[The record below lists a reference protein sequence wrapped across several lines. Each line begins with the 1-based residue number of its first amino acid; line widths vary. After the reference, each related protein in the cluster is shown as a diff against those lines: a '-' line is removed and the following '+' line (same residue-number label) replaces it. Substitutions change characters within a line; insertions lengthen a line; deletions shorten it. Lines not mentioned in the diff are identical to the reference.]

1 MHFKKNYGKES
12 SFMIKTTTLTL
23 HTVVTEDKLF
33 FLWVENENRFVVPVN
48 DWTPLL
54 FSWHDETFFGTMLE
68 EMEYNGKQGVA
79 LTPWKA
85 LDFFARKP
93 FSSLAEVTFSD
104 ETDYYKK
111 TAIKLF
117 QALRDGTFRPSF
129 AFWKDGIFGWEV
141 DKHSNEYE
149 RGWLTAALRELF
161 SEDETIRE
169 AWTAIREQYPLLD
182 ADGRESFISQEKFW
196 LERIG
201 WQKDDTPF
209 TVGLR
214 LREPEDDEEL
224 WSLDITLRCKN
235 NPDELHIF
243 KKENVS
249 ELPKRWRASLH
260 RIDEECDYWFRV
272 DDSLQDKNGELRT
285 SLTEID
291 VWLFLTET
299 SVQLAESGTEVLL
312 PAWWKELQ
320 ASEPKLK
327 VKVKSSVGQ
336 SQQSFVGLNQLID
349 FDWKLATGGIDLS
362 EEEFQK
368 LIEQNRRLIRVN
380 GRWVKLDPTF
390 IDKIQTI
397 MKQVNETGVT
407 FADLLTRELIVDDNE
422 DDADHPLQHVTFELN
437 KHLIN
442 MIKQLTE
449 TKQLPS
455 VPVPKEL
462 NGELRPY
469 QKTGMEWLLFL
480 RKYGLGALLAD
491 DMGLG
496 KTIQT
501 IAYSLAIKDRER
513 PKQPILIICP
523 TSVLGNWQREFQRF
537 APSLSVLLHYGPN
550 RATKTT
556 LAENTKD
563 IDIVITSYNL
573 AHLDEDV
580 LTSIDWQAVCLDEA
594 QNIKNAYTKQA
605 KAVKQLKAKH
615 RIALTGTPIENR
627 LTELWSI
634 FEFLNPGYFG
644 SLRTFREKYVL
655 PIEREDDREKMKHVQ
670 QLIRPFFMRRSK
682 LDPDIELNLPD
693 KLEQKEYC
701 PLTAEQASLYEQ
713 IIEDTF
719 REIDKRTGI
728 ERSGFVLSMLT
739 KLKQICNHPA
749 LFLKEDSQE
758 QLHERSHKTKK
769 LVELVTD
776 IRERGESC
784 LIFTQYIAMGNLLQT
799 LLAKTFQTNISFL
812 HGGLSKAERDRIVER
827 FQQGEEHIL
836 ILSLKAGGT
845 GLNLTAAN
853 HVIHYDR
860 WWNPAVENQATD
872 RAHRIGQQRF
882 VHVHKLITTGTL
894 EEKIDEMLERKQLL
908 SDEIIQSENWITEL
922 PTEEL
927 RELFTLRHTQEE

>member
-1 MHFKKNYGKES
+1 
-12 SFMIKTTTLTL
+12 MIKMTTLTL
-23 HTVVTEDKLF
+23 HTIVTKEEMF
-33 FLWVENENRFVVPVN
+33 FLWAEDEEQAIIPVHE
-48 DWTPLL
+48 WTPLI
-54 FSWHDETFFGTMLE
+54 FSWHEATFFGTMLE
-68 EMEYNGKQGVA
+68 EREHESMEGVM
-79 LTPWKA
+79 LSPWTA

-93 FSSLAEVTFSD
+93 YSSLAEITLSD
-104 ETDYYKK
+104 EAAHYEEK
-111 TAIKLF
+111 AVNLF

-129 AFWKDGIFGWEV
+129 AYWKDGIFCWEI
-141 DKHSNEYE
+141 NEDSDE
-149 RGWLTAALRELF
+149 MGQGWLTAALRELF
-161 SEDETIRE
+161 SEDESIRE

-182 ADGRESFISQEKFW
+182 ADGRESFVSHEPLW

-214 LREPEDDEEL
+214 LREPEEDDEL
-224 WSLDITLRCKN
+224 WSLDVTLRGKDNPDALYIFEKN
-235 NPDELHIF
+235 NVD
-243 KKENVS
+243 S
-249 ELPKRWRASLH
+249 LPKQWRNSLS
-260 RIDEECDYWFRV
+260 RVDEECNYWFQI
-272 DDSLQDKNGELRT
+272 DETLQDEDGQLRT
-285 SLTEID
+285 SLTEAD

-299 SVQLAESGTEVLL
+299 SVQLAESGSEVLL

-320 ASEPKLK
+320 ANQPKLK

-349 FDWKLATGGIDLS
+349 FDWKLATDGLDLS
-362 EEEFQK
+362 EEEFQQ
-368 LIEQNRRLIRVN
+368 LIAENRRLIRVN
-380 GRWVKLDPTF
+380 GRWIKLDPAF
-390 IDKIQTI
+390 IQQMQAI
-397 MKQVNETGVT
+397 MKQVNEKGIT
-407 FADLLTRELIVDDNE
+407 FADLLARELVVDGDDDE
-422 DDADHPLQHVTFELN
+422 DDPLRDVTFELN

-442 MIKQLTE
+442 MMKQLTE
-449 TKQLPS
+449 TKQLPAVS
-455 VPVPKEL
+455 VPKEL

-501 IAYSLAIKDRER
+501 IAYCLVVKKSER
-513 PKQPILIICP
+513 PEEPMLIVCP

-537 APSLSVLLHYGPN
+537 APSLRVLLHYGPN
-550 RATKTT
+550 RATKETI
-556 LAENTKD
+556 AEKTKD
-563 IDIVITSYNL
+563 IDVVITSYNL
-573 AHLDEDV
+573 AHIDEDV
-580 LTSIDWQAVCLDEA
+580 LTAMDWQSVCLDEA

-605 KAVKQLKAKH
+605 KAVKRIEAKH

-644 SLRTFREKYVL
+644 NIRAFREKYVI

-749 LFLKEDSQE
+749 LFIKDDNRK
-758 QLHERSHKTKK
+758 QLLERSHKTEK
-769 LVELVTD
+769 LLELVTD
-776 IRERGESC
+776 IRERDESC
-784 LIFTQYIAMGNLLQT
+784 LIFTQYIAMGGMLQK
-799 LLAKTFQTNISFL
+799 LLADTFQENVSFL
-812 HGGLSKAERDRIVER
+812 HGSLTKAERDRIVER
-827 FQQGEEHIL
+827 FQQGDEHML

-894 EEKIDEMLERKQLL
+894 EEKIDDMLEKKQSL
-908 SDEIIQSENWITEL
+908 SDGIIQSENWITEL

-927 RELFTLRHTQEE
+927 RELFTLRHA